1 MRLFI
6 GGLWVKGQATRH
18 NRKAAFEGGLS
29 SSSTSILAEW
39 VHVFSTA
46 RIDRAHA
53 DRACL
58 LSSLAGAVQMLSTV
72 RAHRASSECWMLK
85 MASQQ
90 GRRRSKAAGGA
101 RTGGVGFLTPPTK
114 LPRQL
119 GIQAGYVEDSCDLRM
134 THGEKRVLARRVGRV
149 RKGSFSAS
157 C

>member
-90 GRRRSKAAGGA
+90 GRRRSKD
-101 RTGGVGFLTPPTK
+101 RRRRISHPPPK

-119 GIQAGYVEDSCDLRM
+119 VIQAGYVEDSCELRM